1 MRAGRAR
8 GLLLLAIVP
17 LARGRL
23 GPPATSPA
31 AAAGTPGAPDLVDA
45 RGEIVERHVG
55 PVAATFAE
63 LLRCLDA
70 VGHPFRVD
78 IAIRDPDVPV
88 VSFVYYHDVNR
99 LVRVDA
105 TVDHETE
112 TYLLASRTRHERVQ
126 PADG

>member
-1 MRAGRAR
+1 M
-8 GLLLLAIVP
+8 
-17 LARGRL
+17 
-23 GPPATSPA
+23 
-31 AAAGTPGAPDLVDA
+31 
-45 RGEIVERHVG
+45 
-55 PVAATFAE
+55 FAE
-63 LLRCLDA
+63 PAQVPDA

-112 TYLLASRTRHERVQ
+112 IYLLPERATNVFNPPTVEGRTMTIQVRGQ
-126 PADG
+126 DAPALTRISPNVAGWRRSAGPSWCATVAPATS